1 MAQVSKICSG
11 TQKIYVL
18 SNVSKSQ
25 KPNSVPSVSFRSN
38 LKGSFSSSWGLVMKS
53 SDKLGTINVGPLK
66 VSASTATAE
75 KPSRASEIVLQ
86 PINEISGT
94 VKLPGSKSLSNR
106 VLLLAALSEVC

>member
-11 TQKIYVL
+11 RQKTYVL
-18 SNVSKSQ
+18 PNVSKTQ
-25 KPNSVPSVSFRSN
+25 KPKSVSSVSLSSN

-53 SDKLGTINVGPLK
+53 SDKLGTIKVGPLK

-86 PINEISGT
+86 PINEISGMI
-94 VKLPGSKSLSNR
+94 KLPGSKSLSNR
-106 VLLLAALSEVC
+106 ILLLAALSEVC